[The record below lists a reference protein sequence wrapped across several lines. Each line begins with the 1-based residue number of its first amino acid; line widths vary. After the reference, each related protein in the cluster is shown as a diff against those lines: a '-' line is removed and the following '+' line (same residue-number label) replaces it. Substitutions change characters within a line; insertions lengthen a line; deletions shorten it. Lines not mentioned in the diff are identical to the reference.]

1 MLETDENVNEETPDE
16 TPAEAPDQV
25 AEEVVAPEEPAEE
38 PTADEVAEESAPA
51 EEPAAEEA
59 PAEEAPAEEAP
70 AEEAPAPAPA
80 AEAEPAEPEEQ
91 LSPKERRRRARS
103 SHTGETRPQ
112 RSPEERAQER
122 AERRRTKAVQR
133 RAYRQKQR
141 ERRAGE
147 PRGDRGDANT
157 APVEHVASQGTLKVR
172 QGVVVSD
179 KADKTI
185 TVRIDTARQHRMYKK
200 IVRTSATLHA
210 HDEGNEAHIG
220 DTVRLIESRPL
231 SRTKRWRLA
240 EVLERAR

>member
-1 MLETDENVNEETPDE
+1 MLETDENVNEETPEVDE
-16 TPAEAPDQV
+16 AAAER
-25 AEEVVAPEEPAEE
+25 
-38 PTADEVAEESAPA
+38 
-51 EEPAAEEA
+51 AEEA
-59 PAEEAPAEEAP
+59 PAEEPAPAEEAAVEDAPAEDAP
-70 AEEAPAPAPA
+70 AEEAAAEEAPPEAAAPAPA
-80 AEAEPAEPEEQ
+80 DEPAEPEAQ
-91 LSPKERRRRARS
+91 LSPKELRKRTRS
-103 SHTGETRPQ
+103 TRPGEARPQ

-122 AERRRTKAVQR
+122 AERRRTKAGQR

-147 PRGDRGDANT
+147 PRGQAET

-210 HDEGNEAHIG
+210 HDERNEAHIG
-220 DTVRLIESRPL
+220 DTVRVIESRPL
-231 SRTKRWRLA
+231 SRRKRWRLV

>member
-1 MLETDENVNEETPDE
+1 MLETDENVNEEAPEGDAE
-16 TPAEAPDQV
+16 EVAAEAPDQV

-38 PTADEVAEESAPA
+38 PTAEEVAEESATA
-51 EEPAAEEA
+51 EEPAAEDAPAAEEA
-59 PAEEAPAEEAP
+59 PAEEPAAEAPAPAEEA
-70 AEEAPAPAPA
+70 
-80 AEAEPAEPEEQ
+80 EPEEV
-91 LSPKERRRRARS
+91 LTPKETRKRARALHS
-103 SHTGETRPQ
+103 GEVRTQ

-122 AERRRTKAVQR
+122 AERRSTKARQR

-141 ERRAGE
+141 ERRAGQS
-147 PRGDRGDANT
+147 RGEAT
-157 APVEHVASQGTLKVR
+157 TVPVEHIASQGTLKVR

-185 TVRIDTARQHRMYKK
+185 TVRIDVARQHRMYKK
-200 IVRTSATLHA
+200 IVRTSSTLHA

-231 SRTKRWRLA
+231 SRTKRWRLV